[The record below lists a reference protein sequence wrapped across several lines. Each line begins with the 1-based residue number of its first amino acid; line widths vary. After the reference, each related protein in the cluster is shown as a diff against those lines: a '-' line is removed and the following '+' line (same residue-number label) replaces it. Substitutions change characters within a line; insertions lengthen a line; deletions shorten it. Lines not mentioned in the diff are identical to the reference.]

1 MAFSLLLKKINSG
14 DYCANNRM
22 RLAVVAN
29 AMEVIDF
36 DAAGAHDEGTVYV
49 VHDIAAETFQV
60 VY

>member
-1 MAFSLLLKKINSG
+1 
-14 DYCANNRM
+14 M

-29 AMEVIDF
+29 AMEVTDF